1 MSFLGRILGL
11 SSDDSKAEEVVSR
24 INSGDEERVQLEE
37 KGDPDEN
44 EVSDDDQEDEKECI
58 FLDNLLFEND
68 SVKYYKTEASKFVNN
83 IEIWSGQRPLN
94 KEHVKALARQFTREG
109 HVMGTFKVVRSQ
121 DGLVRLC
128 DGQHRMFAL
137 REIFK
142 LQPDFDCDIIIE
154 LYETD
159 TLESKN
165 SLRLFEKANNVLNV
179 HPEDMPNKLAL
190 SIVDKLSRRFKDI
203 FRDVEEGKRCVRPY
217 ISKRIA
223 FQKLKKAFEEHE
235 INEDLLFN
243 RILEYNENNRIE
255 KLEIIDLSASSIRVC
270 RISGCYLGFD
280 KDCSW
285 LDEIFSIYY

>member
-1 MSFLGRILGL
+1 MFNIGKRLLGL
-11 SSDDSKAEEVVSR
+11 SIDESKSEEVVGR
-24 INSGDEERVQLEE
+24 VNSDEKKEEIVFEE
-37 KGDPDEN
+37 KGDSEEEE
-44 EVSDDDQEDEKECI
+44 EVGEQECI

-83 IEIWSGQRPLN
+83 IDIWAGQRPLN
-94 KEHVKALARQFTREG
+94 NDHVKALARQFMREG

-121 DGLVRLC
+121 DGLLRLL
-128 DGQHRMFAL
+128 DGQHRSFAL

-142 LQPDFDCDIIIE
+142 LQPDFDTDIIIE

-159 TLESKN
+159 TLESRN

-179 HPEDMPNKLAL
+179 CPEDMPNKIAL

-217 ISKRIA
+217 INKRTV

-235 INEDLLFN
+235 ISEELLFN

-255 KLEIIDLSASSIRVC
+255 KLDIIDLSVSSIRVC
-270 RISGCYLGFD
+270 RLSGCYLGFD

-285 LDEIFSIYY
+285 LDEILSIYY